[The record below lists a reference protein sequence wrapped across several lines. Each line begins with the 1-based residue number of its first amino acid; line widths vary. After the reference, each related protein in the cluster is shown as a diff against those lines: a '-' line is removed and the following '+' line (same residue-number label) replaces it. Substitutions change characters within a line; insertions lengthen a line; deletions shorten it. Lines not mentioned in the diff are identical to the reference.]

1 MKLHHLLVVA
11 ILGGFFVFTF
21 AVGCSNSPTETQFA
35 QGDEGFW
42 TTGDDDITITK
53 KKVAAKK
60 KVKKKATRVYKAR
73 IKKKAAAKKTA
84 GTGLGHLTY
93 RKKRVE
99 GEAPFFFGVVVR
111 DLSEIINATLNIGHA
126 ENGTGSR
133 EVAYLYMAENGETG
147 TATRTGL
154 LMRGE
159 ISQSDLNQAEIS
171 ILDLVHYLSEGEV
184 FVNVATVMYPEGE
197 IAGQLM
203 EVDMTPLRKKKITR
217 K

>member
-21 AVGCSNSPTETQFA
+21 AVGCSNSPTETQFT
-35 QGDEGFW
+35 QGDEDFW
-42 TTGDDDITITK
+42 TTGDDEITITK

-60 KVKKKATRVYKAR
+60 KVKRKATRVYKAKAKR
-73 IKKKAAAKKTA
+73 KAAVKKTA
-84 GTGLGHLTY
+84 GTGIGHVTY
-93 RKKRVE
+93 RKKRVPS
-99 GEAPFFFGVVVR
+99 EAPFFFGVVVR
-111 DLSEIINATLNIGHA
+111 DLTGIINATLNIGHLV
-126 ENGTGSR
+126 NGNGSR

-147 TATRTGL
+147 TDTRNGL

-159 ISQSDLNQAEIS
+159 ISQADLSQAEIS
-171 ILDLVHYLSEGEV
+171 VMDLAHYLSEGEV
-184 FVNVATVMYPEGE
+184 FINIATLMYPEGE

-203 EVDMTPLRKKKITR
+203 EVDMTPLKKKKVTR